1 MGHGRRNN
9 GKRSLMITGLLT
21 FLFFFAIIGCVLY
34 GRKLIRTE
42 KVDAVFGNPE
52 RAQGGIHWVIVGS
65 SFLLLVWLYYSWDIA
80 KSFFPK
86 SANELCQ
93 VGKVN
98 ESLLSLKYLFPI
110 DERQLKSTSVIETE
124 SENLNKITIEI
135 EKSGI
140 ENQDKSN
147 LLNFVSQTKNTIPL
161 LTNEQLLNNDTREQI
176 KLINKKIINL
186 TENFKRSDYPNES
199 TEQELERIEA
209 AKEEGSWKAS
219 STSIENTIEI
229 PFIPKTK
236 RGLKFQAAAT
246 ELNLISDEFF
256 ELKNHNEQYTSALEK
271 LKKEIKD
278 YRSNLSSSKEISSSL
293 AKDIL
298 KIARRIEYASIFP
311 PNTLDDMQAS
321 IINFDNLQKKE
332 QGGLRWVD
340 LLLFPSGTIISSGPS
355 CSEQGSGRWLPKPS
369 DTLNKFTLM
378 LNPNVGYKQI
388 PLIWYEMMDVSKI
401 IGFLIP
407 DWFADILPG
416 EYPVHD
422 EQGEVK
428 PNFKS
433 KVLSFVTGDFNL
445 FKIPIPTGHIWDSF
459 LRVFLGLVA
468 GIIVGVPLGLFM
480 GLNRFA
486 KGFFDP
492 LIELYRPVP
501 PLAWAPLVI
510 SVLGIDNLGKV
521 FLLFMVSLSIMIISA
536 RAGASGTQLSKI
548 HAAHSLG
555 ASKWQILRHV
565 IFPNSLPEILT
576 GIRVATGMCWGTL
589 VAAEFL
595 AGTTGVGFVEN
606 VAKKYFQYEVIWITI
621 FIMGMLG
628 LIFDITIR
636 KIIDKTIPWR
646 GKG

>member
-1 MGHGRRNN
+1 
-9 GKRSLMITGLLT
+9 MITAFLT
-21 FLFFFAIIGCVLY
+21 FVFFFAIVGCVLY
-34 GRKLIRTE
+34 GRRLIKTE

-110 DERQLKSTSVIETE
+110 EERQLKSTSVIETE
-124 SENLNKITIEI
+124 TKNLDKIILLI
-135 EKSGI
+135 EKSNDV
-140 ENQDKSN
+140 EDQNKN
-147 LLNFVSQTKNTIPL
+147 KLLDFDAQTKNTIPL
-161 LTNEQLLNNDTREQI
+161 LTEENLLENQTKEQI
-176 KLINKKIINL
+176 NSITKKINNL
-186 TENFKRSDYPNES
+186 ADNFIKKDYPYEKPEDE
-199 TEQELERIEA
+199 TKRIEL
-209 AKEEGSWKAS
+209 AKQEGNWGAS
-219 STSIENTIEI
+219 STSLDNAVEI
-229 PFIPKTK
+229 PSIPKTK
-236 RGLKFQAAAT
+236 KGLKFQAAAA

-256 ELKNHNEQYTSALEK
+256 ELRNHNAQYASALEN
-271 LKKEIKD
+271 LKNEIKEF
-278 YRSNLSSSKEISSSL
+278 RSKFDDSNEITSSF
-293 AKDIL
+293 AKDVL

-311 PNTLDDMQAS
+311 PQTLIEMQAS
-321 IINFDNLQKKE
+321 IVNFDRLQKKE
-332 QGGLRWVD
+332 QGGLKWVD
-340 LLLFPSGTIISSGPS
+340 FFLFPSGTIMSSGPS
-355 CSEQGSGRWLPKPS
+355 CTEQGSGRWLPKPS
-369 DTLNKFTLM
+369 DTLNKFALM
-378 LNPNVGYKQI
+378 LNPNVGFKQI
-388 PLIWYEMMDVSKI
+388 PLIWYEMMDVGKI
-401 IGFLIP
+401 IGFVLP
-407 DWFADILPG
+407 DWIADILPG
-416 EYPVHD
+416 EYPVHN
-422 EQGEVK
+422 EKGEIK

-433 KVLSFVTGDFNL
+433 KVLNVVSGDFEL

-459 LRVFLGLVA
+459 LRVFLGLVT
-468 GIIVGVPLGLFM
+468 GIIVGVPLGLYM

-510 SVLGIDNLGKV
+510 SVLGIDNFGKV

-628 LIFDITIR
+628 LLFDITIR

>member
-1 MGHGRRNN
+1 
-9 GKRSLMITGLLT
+9 MITGFLT
-21 FLFFFAIIGCVLY
+21 FVFFFAIVGCVLY
-34 GRKLIRTE
+34 GRKLIKTE

-52 RAQGGIHWVIVGS
+52 RAQGGLHWVIVGS
-65 SFLLLVWLYYSWDIA
+65 SFLLLVWLYYSWDMA

-93 VGKVN
+93 VGKID

-110 DERQLKSTSVIETE
+110 EERQLKSTSVIETE
-124 SENLNKITIEI
+124 TKNLDEIILLI
-135 EKSGI
+135 EKSNDV
-140 ENQDKSN
+140 ENENKN
-147 LLNFVSQTKNTIPL
+147 KLLDFVIQTKNTIPL
-161 LTNEQLLNNDTREQI
+161 LTNENLLENETKEQI
-176 KLINKKIINL
+176 NSITKKINNL
-186 TENFKRSDYPNES
+186 ANDFVKKDYPYEKPEDETN
-199 TEQELERIEA
+199 RIEL
-209 AKEEGSWKAS
+209 AKQEGNWGAS
-219 STSIENTIEI
+219 STSLDNAVEI
-229 PFIPKTK
+229 PSIPKTK
-236 RGLKFQAAAT
+236 KGLKFQAAAE
-246 ELNLISDEFF
+246 ELNIISDEFF
-256 ELKNHNEQYTSALEK
+256 ELRNHNAQYAVALEN
-271 LKKEIKD
+271 LKNEIKEF
-278 YRSNLSSSKEISSSL
+278 RSKFDDSNEITSSF

-311 PNTLDDMQAS
+311 PQTLIEMQAS
-321 IINFDNLQKKE
+321 IVNFDSLQKKE
-332 QGGLRWVD
+332 QGGLKWVD
-340 LLLFPSGTIISSGPS
+340 FFLFPSGTIMSSGPS
-355 CSEQGSGRWLPKPS
+355 CTEQGSGRWLPKPS
-369 DTLNKFTLM
+369 DTLNKFALM
-378 LNPNVGYKQI
+378 LNPNVGFKQI
-388 PLIWYEMMDVSKI
+388 PLIWYEMMDVGKV
-401 IGFLIP
+401 IGFVLP
-407 DWFADILPG
+407 DWIADILPG
-416 EYPVHD
+416 QYPVHN
-422 EQGEVK
+422 EKGEIK

-433 KVLSFVTGDFNL
+433 KVLNVVTGNFEL

-459 LRVFLGLVA
+459 LRVFLGLVT
-468 GIIVGVPLGLFM
+468 GIIVGVPLGLYM

-510 SVLGIDNLGKV
+510 SVLGIDNFGKV

-555 ASKWQILRHV
+555 ASKWQILRYV

-628 LIFDITIR
+628 LLFDITIR